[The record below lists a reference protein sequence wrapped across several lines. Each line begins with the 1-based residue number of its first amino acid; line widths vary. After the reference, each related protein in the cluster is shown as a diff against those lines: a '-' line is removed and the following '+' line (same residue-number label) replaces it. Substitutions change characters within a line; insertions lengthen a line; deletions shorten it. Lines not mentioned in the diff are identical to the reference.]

1 MPAGHCTVRQVAQ
14 RILAKSAIG
23 IHDDN
28 DVGRVE
34 AQVPHPELQ
43 CIALAAAHRI
53 GTHRHFDACCRDNCG
68 GVVSAVIGDHED
80 AVVGSELG
88 LNVADGGKY
97 PHPLVMGGNK
107 YGRPM

>member
-1 MPAGHCTVRQVAQ
+1 MPAGHCTFRQVAQ
-14 RILAKSAIG
+14 RILAKPAIG

-34 AQVPHPELQ
+34 AQVPHTELQ

-53 GTHRHFDACCRDNCG
+53 GTHRHFDACCLDNCG
-68 GVVSAVIGDHED
+68 SVISAVIGDHED

-88 LNVADGGKY
+88 LNVVDGGKY
-97 PHPLVMGGNK
+97 SHPLVMGGNK